1 MQVSSIGSN
10 QTEIRHDDG
19 TQVLVSYS
27 TPVAVYV
34 IGQGYMR
41 TSESLSRTTSK
52 HISQWMGK
60 GGAEIPQADIEAYAK
75 GRPVK
80 IEKPRVIR
88 KTAPKR
94 KVSFKD

>member
-1 MQVSSIGSN
+1 MQVSNVGSN
-10 QTEIRHDDG
+10 RTEILHDDG
-19 TQVLVSYS
+19 TRVLVSYS

-41 TSESLSRTTSK
+41 TSESFSRTTSK

-60 GGAEIPQADIEAYAK
+60 GGAEIPQTDIESYAK

-80 IEKPRVIR
+80 AEKPRAIR
-88 KTAPKR
+88 KTVPKR